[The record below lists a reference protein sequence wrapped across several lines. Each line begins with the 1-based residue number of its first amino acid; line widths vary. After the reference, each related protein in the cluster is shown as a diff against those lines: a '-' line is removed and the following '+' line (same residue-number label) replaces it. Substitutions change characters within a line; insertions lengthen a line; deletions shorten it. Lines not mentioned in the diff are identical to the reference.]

1 MIYFHKTQYIIKLFT
16 NSLMTKTI
24 RYELISRFLYPLLV
38 IVGREGLLNEV
49 FVYQSMLLMIN
60 FDIFVEE
67 FFILKQRIV
76 VIFMS
81 NFFSYI
87 SSNSFSCSFVEP
99 LSQFQGVHLGSKSHK
114 FLYWGVRALILE
126 LSRDHLVFVTE
137 HSRLFTVV

>member
-1 MIYFHKTQYIIKLFT
+1 MLNKRYINVLNDLFSQRTIHFVT

-24 RYELISRFLYPLLV
+24 RYELISSFLDPFLV

-49 FVYQSMLLMIN
+49 FVYQSMILMIN

-76 VIFMS
+76 VMFMS

-87 SSNSFSCSFVEP
+87 SSNSF
-99 LSQFQGVHLGSKSHK
+99 K
-114 FLYWGVRALILE
+114 
-126 LSRDHLVFVTE
+126 
-137 HSRLFTVV
+137 